1 MRNSYKN
8 NNKQQI
14 ITCPKCGT
22 EYLPAEIYYP
32 NSFLG
37 HPTDITKTTLG
48 KIDIY
53 DGLSMNL
60 NEEYMCDCCGTRFKV
75 EAKVSFK
82 TKLDETKNFNEDYS
96 EPLYKNVFF
105 LNEDL

>member
-1 MRNSYKN
+1 MRNNYK

-14 ITCPKCGT
+14 ITCPNCGM

-37 HPTDITKTTLG
+37 HPSDIEKTTLG
-48 KIDIY
+48 KIDMY

-60 NEEYMCDCCGTRFKV
+60 NEEYTCDNCGAKFKV
-75 EAKVSFK
+75 EAKVSFR
-82 TKLDETKNFNEDYS
+82 TKLDEIRNFNEDYS
-96 EPLYKNVFF
+96 EPLYKNTFY